1 MSREILPLVLSLP
14 GKERALNTIDSGGKV
29 LLTESVMGV
38 VGGYWINIQ
47 SVMGVATLQKPVQ
60 TCCTP
65 KTAESSD

>member
-38 VGGYWINIQ
+38 VGGY
-47 SVMGVATLQKPVQ
+47 
-60 TCCTP
+60 
-65 KTAESSD
+65 